1 MTTIYLVKS
10 SETLDD
16 DEVVWENLRAFK
28 TRKKAEQY
36 AQNTRNF
43 ILTCD
48 DLDNVDEV
56 TIEEIYL
63 ED

>member
-10 SETLDD
+10 SETLDN
-16 DEVVWENLRAFK
+16 DEVVCENLRAFK

-36 AQNTRNF
+36 AQDTRNF

-48 DLDNVDEV
+48 DLDNVDEI